1 MIVWLIE
8 PGQRK
13 RRRLIDS
20 SFRPCFYVQGPEGR
34 LARLAE
40 TLPARAAVSCALTE
54 RQNIWDRRMLRVLRV
69 AAHHPTLFAPLARL
83 VRRFDSGLA
92 LYDSDLMLASMYC
105 WEKNVFPLARVE
117 VEASLGGTDVA
128 QGPHFGPAAFPAT
141 EIHSI
146 TCRDDEWLTEYER
159 PPVRTMRVRLEGIS
173 DVNPKHGRHGSIEVA
188 IENDWQ
194 TLDDSDEPTVQV
206 FERLLRVHDPDVLV
220 TEWGDD
226 VLLPGLLR
234 QAQRLHIRLP
244 LNRDTLPVERTRSRS
259 YMSYGRILFKESTTT
274 LFGRLHIDTQNSF
287 GADQCEM
294 EGLWE
299 LVRVTKL
306 PVQYACRTTPGT
318 GISYMQMET
327 AWRDGVLI
335 PAQKAEPES
344 LKHPDELLL
353 ADRGGLVFPPRLGFF
368 ENVAELDFVSEF
380 PSIMARFNI
389 SPETINCKCCPDA
402 PRVPELGYRVCQRHR
417 GITSR
422 VVERL
427 IAKRRRYKEMGL
439 GVRDLGLGAGFPIAD
454 GRLSIDDW
462 QGAWD
467 AELGVRDSGLAMQG
481 AGCAEDLPLPI
492 SNSDRQIEDSK
503 FKIQDSKCRAS
514 PPIGN
519 QQLPFGNQP
528 SAIGNSAP
536 CLVSRVPYPE
546 PPIPNPQSLIP
557 NPSACKQRRDVLKWL
572 LVCCFG
578 YTGYKNARFG
588 KIEAHEA
595 INAMAREKLL
605 VAKEAAEQRGFRVL
619 HALVDSIYVQKDGGW
634 GPRGGDWGG
643 VLPLTIADCRL
654 PIDPIDHR
662 PSTIGNR
669 EKAEIRNW
677 EFETREAATKFRVS
691 SFEFRPAIDNPQS
704 TIGNCPHATHAD
716 YERLAQEIEQIT
728 GLPLALE
735 AVYRFA
741 VFLPSQQSAEI
752 PVPNRFFCV
761 SDEGEIKVRGLEC
774 RRHDTPP
781 FVTRMQ
787 REVLAI
793 LAEARDFATYCD
805 KLREARE
812 VYERYQERLRDGSVA
827 AEELVIRKRLT
838 KAPASYQKNSSTAIA
853 ARQLDR
859 AGVKL
864 RPGENIEFIIT
875 NADSSLI
882 DDRVRAWTL
891 WEGWRGYDV
900 KAYAKALEK
909 AFEPAA
915 HFGRTVGS

>member
-1 MIVWLIE
+1 YIT
-8 PGQRK
+8 
-13 RRRLIDS
+13 
-20 SFRPCFYVQGPEGR
+20 PEI
-34 LARLAE
+34 L
-40 TLPARAAVSCALTE
+40 
-54 RQNIWDRRMLRVLRV
+54 
-69 AAHHPTLFAPLARL
+69 
-83 VRRFDSGLA
+83 
-92 LYDSDLMLASMYC
+92 
-105 WEKNVFPLARVE
+105 
-117 VEASLGGTDVA
+117 
-128 QGPHFGPAAFPAT
+128 
-141 EIHSI
+141 SI

-159 PPVRTMRVRLEGIS
+159 PPVRTMRLRLEGIP

-188 IENDWQ
+188 VENDWQ
-194 TLDDSDEPTVQV
+194 TLDDSDEPTAQV

-244 LNRDTLPVERTRSRS
+244 LNRDALPVERTRSRS

-287 GADQCEM
+287 AAGTGEVEARKSKVVSRMPNFQFRISRFDPQSPAPDM

-344 LKHPDELLL
+344 LKHPDELLR

-380 PSIMARFNI
+380 PSIMAQFNI
-389 SPETINCKCCPDA
+389 SPETINCPCCPQA
-402 PRVPELGYRVCQRHR
+402 PRVPELGYRVCQKHR

-422 VVERL
+422 VVARL
-427 IAKRRRYKEMGL
+427 IAKRRKYKEIRDTGYGTRDTGL
-439 GVRDLGLGAGFPIAD
+439 RAGLPIAD
-454 GRLSIDDW
+454 WRLAIDDW
-462 QGAWD
+462 QGA
-467 AELGVRDSGLAMQG
+467 RDSGLGMQKAGPTVQTSGFAMQG
-481 AGCAEDLPLPI
+481 AGCAVTFPAPI
-492 SNSDRQIEDSK
+492 PNSGFQIPEPEPR
-503 FKIQDSKCRAS
+503 I
-514 PPIGN
+514 PYP
-519 QQLPFGNQP
+519 
-528 SAIGNSAP
+528 
-536 CLVSRVPYPE
+536 VSRVP
-546 PPIPNPQSLIP
+546 S
-557 NPSACKQRRDVLKWL
+557 PSACKQRRDVLKWL

-619 HALVDSIYVQKDGGW
+619 HALVDSIYVQKAETGKRDETGNWKLETGNSA
-634 GPRGGDWGG
+634 PNSRFADSASALKPETRGGD
-643 VLPLTIADCRL
+643 
-654 PIDPIDHR
+654 
-662 PSTIGNR
+662 S
-669 EKAEIRNW
+669 E
-677 EFETREAATKFRVS
+677 FRVS
-691 SFEFRPAIDNPQS
+691 SFQFPVSNFQFPVSSFQPVLR
-704 TIGNCPHATHAD
+704 AD
-716 YERLAQEIEQIT
+716 YARLAQEIEQIT

-735 AVYRFA
+735 AVYRYA
-741 VFLPSQQSAEI
+741 VFLPSRQSAEI

-761 SDEGEIKVRGLEC
+761 SEEGELKVRGLEC

-787 REVLAI
+787 REVLEI
-793 LAEARDFATYCD
+793 LAEARDFSTYCD

-838 KAPASYQKNSSTAIA
+838 KAPASYQKNSVTAIA

-875 NADSSLI
+875 DADSSLV
-882 DDRVRAWTL
+882 DDRVCAWTL

-900 KAYAKALEK
+900 EAYAKALEK

-915 HFGRTVGS
+915 HFGRTEGRR

>member
-8 PGQRK
+8 PGQPK

-20 SFRPCFYVQGPEGR
+20 SFRPCFYVQGPER
-34 LARLAE
+34 QLARLGE
-40 TLPARAAVSCALTE
+40 TLTARAAVTCTLTE
-54 RQNIWDRRMLRVLRV
+54 RQNIWDRRMLRVLQV
-69 AAHHPTLFAPLARL
+69 SAHHPTLFAPMTRF
-83 VRRFDSGLA
+83 VRRFDSSLT

-105 WEKNVFPLARVE
+105 WEKNVFPLARVDI
-117 VEASLGGTDVA
+117 EAGPDVAPGGTCPDETGSPEHADLKV
-128 QGPHFGPAAFPAT
+128 GAT
-141 EIHSI
+141 RARVRPYVTQEIHSI

-188 IENDWQ
+188 VENEWQ
-194 TLDDSDEPTVQV
+194 TLDDSDEPTAQG
-206 FERLLRVHDPDVLV
+206 FERLLRVYDPDVLV

-226 VLLPGLLR
+226 VLLPGLLQ
-234 QAQRLHIRLP
+234 QAQRLRIHLP

-259 YMSYGRILFKESTTT
+259 YMSYGRILFKESTTV

-287 GADQCEM
+287 AADQCEM

-335 PAQKAEPES
+335 PAQKAEPEG
-344 LKHPDELLL
+344 LKHPDALLL

-380 PSIMARFNI
+380 PSIMAQFNI
-389 SPETINCKCCPDA
+389 SPETINCPCCPQA
-402 PRVPELGYRVCQRHR
+402 PRVPELGYRVCQKHR

-427 IAKRRRYKEMGL
+427 IAKRRKYKEL
-439 GVRDLGLGAGFPIAD
+439 
-454 GRLSIDDW
+454 
-462 QGAWD
+462 
-467 AELGVRDSGLAMQG
+467 RDSGFGTRDSGHGDQDWGFGIRDSEFGVRSSESGIRDPEFGTQAVGYAATLTI
-481 AGCAEDLPLPI
+481 PI
-492 SNSDRQIEDSK
+492 PNSGSQIPE
-503 FKIQDSKCRAS
+503 
-514 PPIGN
+514 PE
-519 QQLPFGNQP
+519 
-528 SAIGNSAP
+528 
-536 CLVSRVPYPE
+536 SRVPSPE
-546 PPIPNPQSLIP
+546 SRT
-557 NPSACKQRRDVLKWL
+557 PSPEACKQRRDVLKWL

-595 INAMAREKLL
+595 INALAREKLL

-619 HALVDSIYVQKDGGW
+619 HALVDSIYVQKNRDW
-634 GPRGGDWGG
+634 GPGAGDWG
-643 VLPLTIADCRL
+643 
-654 PIDPIDHR
+654 
-662 PSTIGNR
+662 
-669 EKAEIRNW
+669 KAETRNSK
-677 EFETREAATKFRVS
+677 FETRTAATEFRVS
-691 SFEFRPAIDNPQS
+691 SFEFRPSIENRQS
-704 TIGNCPHATHAD
+704 TIGTCLRAD
-716 YERLAQEIEQIT
+716 YARLAQEIEQIT

-741 VFLPSQQSAEI
+741 VFLPSRQSAEI

-761 SDEGEIKVRGLEC
+761 SDEGELKVRGLEC

-781 FVTRMQ
+781 FITRMQ
-787 REVLAI
+787 REVLGI
-793 LAEARDFATYCD
+793 LAEARDFSTYCD

-812 VYERYQERLRDGSVA
+812 VYERYQDRLRDGTVP

-838 KAPASYQKNSSTAIA
+838 KAPSSYQKNNSTAIA

-864 RPGENIEFIIT
+864 RPGENIEYIIT
-875 NADSSLI
+875 DADSSLV

-900 KAYAKALEK
+900 KAYREALKK

-915 HFGRTVGS
+915 HFGRH

>member
-1 MIVWLIE
+1 MVVWLIE
-8 PGQRK
+8 PSQQK
-13 RRRLIDS
+13 RRRLIDR
-20 SFRPCFYVQGPEGR
+20 SFRPCFYVQGPEGQ

-40 TLPARAAVSCALTE
+40 MLPARAAASCALTE
-54 RQNIWDRRMLRVLRV
+54 RQNIWDRRLLRVLQV
-69 AAHHPTLFAPLARL
+69 SAHHPTLVAPLTRF
-83 VRRFDSGLA
+83 VRRFDSSLA

-105 WEKNVFPLARVE
+105 WEKNVFPLACVE
-117 VEASLGGTDVA
+117 IEASPTG
-128 QGPHFGPAAFPAT
+128 

-159 PPVRTMRVRLEGIS
+159 PPVRTMRIRLEGIS
-173 DVNPKHGRHGSIEVA
+173 DVNPKHGRHGAIEVA

-194 TLDDSDEPTVQV
+194 ALDDSDEPTAQV

-234 QAQRLHIRLP
+234 QAQRLHLRLP
-244 LNRDTLPVERTRSRS
+244 LNRDALPVERTRSRS

-380 PSIMARFNI
+380 PSIMAKFNI
-389 SPETINCKCCPDA
+389 SPETVNCPCCPQA

-427 IAKRRRYKEMGL
+427 IAKRRKYK
-439 GVRDLGLGAGFPIAD
+439 
-454 GRLSIDDW
+454 
-462 QGAWD
+462 
-467 AELGVRDSGLAMQG
+467 ELGVRDSGLGVRG
-481 AGCAEDLPLPI
+481 AGQAEGEMGRWADG
-492 SNSDRQIEDSK
+492 QIENDSLPAH
-503 FKIQDSKCRAS
+503 C
-514 PPIGN
+514 PPAH
-519 QQLPFGNQP
+519 LP
-528 SAIGNSAP
+528 
-536 CLVSRVPYPE
+536 V
-546 PPIPNPQSLIP
+546 PNPESLTP

-595 INAMAREKLL
+595 INAFAREKLL

-619 HALVDSIYVQKDGGW
+619 HALVDSIYVQKAGAF
-634 GPRGGDWGG
+634 P
-643 VLPLTIADCRL
+643 LPIVDCRL
-654 PIDPIDHR
+654 PIDPIE
-662 PSTIGNR
+662 NR
-669 EKAEIRNW
+669 QSQFGA
-677 EFETREAATKFRVS
+677 REAVAEFRVS
-691 SFEFRPAIDNPQS
+691 SFEFRPAIENRQS
-704 TIGNCPHATHAD
+704 KIGNCLRAD

-735 AVYRFA
+735 AVYRYA

-761 SDEGEIKVRGLEC
+761 SEEGELKVRGLEC

-793 LAEARDFATYCD
+793 LAEARDFSTYCD

-838 KAPASYQKNSSTAIA
+838 KAPGNYQKNSSTAIA

-864 RPGENIEFIIT
+864 RPGENIEYIIT
-875 NADSSLI
+875 DAGSSLI

-900 KAYAKALEK
+900 EAYGKALAK

-915 HFGRTVGS
+915 HFGRQ

>member
-1 MIVWLIE
+1 
-8 PGQRK
+8 QK

-20 SFRPCFYVQGPEGR
+20 SFRPCFYVQGRER
-34 LARLAE
+34 QLARLAE
-40 TLPARAAVSCALTE
+40 ELPARAAVSCALTE
-54 RQNIWDRRMLRVLRV
+54 RQNIWDRRPLRVLQV
-69 AAHHPTLFAPLARL
+69 SVHHPTLFAPLARF
-83 VRRFDSGLA
+83 VRRLDGSLT

-117 VEASLGGTDVA
+117 IEV
-128 QGPHFGPAAFPAT
+128 GPSGAGSGPNAVRPYIT
-141 EIHSI
+141 PEIHSI
-146 TCRDDEWLTEYER
+146 TCRDDEWRTGYER
-159 PPVRTMRVRLEGIS
+159 PPVRTMRMRLEGIS
-173 DVNPKHGRHGSIEVA
+173 DVNPKHGRHGAIEVA
-188 IENDWQ
+188 VENDWQ
-194 TLDDSDEPTVQV
+194 TLDDSDEPTAQV
-206 FERLLRVHDPDVLV
+206 FERLLRGHDPDVLV

-234 QAQRLHIRLP
+234 QAQRLHIRLS
-244 LNRDTLPVERTRSRS
+244 LNRDALPVERTRSRS

-287 GADQCEM
+287 AADQCEM

-318 GISYMQMET
+318 GISYLQMEV

-344 LKHPDELLL
+344 LKHPDELLQ

-380 PSIMARFNI
+380 PSIMAKFNI
-389 SPETINCKCCPDA
+389 SPETINCPCCPQA
-402 PRVPELGYRVCQRHR
+402 PRVPELGYRVCQKHR

-427 IAKRRRYKEMGL
+427 IAKRRQYKELREAGL
-439 GVRDLGLGAGFPIAD
+439 AVRDPGLGAGLPIANCRLPMGRGSGSGIWNSEFEMGK
-454 GRLSIDDW
+454 GRLVAQPAPSAPDCVSRVPNPEPQVPDPSSI
-462 QGAWD
+462 
-467 AELGVRDSGLAMQG
+467 
-481 AGCAEDLPLPI
+481 I
-492 SNSDRQIEDSK
+492 NRQ
-503 FKIQDSKCRAS
+503 
-514 PPIGN
+514 
-519 QQLPFGNQP
+519 
-528 SAIGNSAP
+528 SAIGNPAP
-536 CLVSRVPYPE
+536 SPVS
-546 PPIPNPQSLIP
+546 QT
-557 NPSACKQRRDVLKWL
+557 PSPAACKQRRDVLKWL

-595 INAMAREKLL
+595 INALAREKLL

-619 HALVDSIYVQKDGGW
+619 HALVDSIYVQKSGAS
-634 GPRGGDWGG
+634 P
-643 VLPLTIADCRL
+643 LPIADCRL
-654 PIDPIDHR
+654 PNEPIDR
-662 PSTIGNR
+662 RQSKDGNG
-669 EKAEIRNW
+669 EEAETRKSK
-677 EFETREAATKFRVS
+677 FETRGAATEFRVS
-691 SFEFRPAIDNPQS
+691 HFDFRPSIENRQS
-704 TIGNCPHATHAD
+704 KIGNCEGSSRTD
-716 YERLAQEIEQIT
+716 YERLALEIEQIT

-741 VFLPSQQSAEI
+741 VFLPSRQCAEI

-761 SDEGEIKVRGLEC
+761 SEEGKLKVRGLEC

-793 LAEARDFATYCD
+793 LAEARDFFTYCD

-827 AEELVIRKRLT
+827 VEELVIRKRLT
-838 KAPASYQKNSSTAIA
+838 QAPASYQKNSSTAIA

-875 NADSSLI
+875 DANSSLI

-900 KAYAKALEK
+900 EAYGKALEK

-915 HFGRTVGS
+915 HFGSTVPARVTGSGRTHPP